1 MRTPVTIITGFLGAG
16 KTSLLNHLIG
26 QHPDTRFAIIEN
38 EFGDIGIDNDLV
50 IQDSSGDGIFELSNG
65 CICCELNDELLKTL
79 GRLVRS
85 GKTFDHLLI
94 ETTGMAEPDGV
105 AATFMADVAV
115 QEYFRLDAVVCVVD
129 AGQIED
135 MLEEREEARRQ
146 LAFADVVVLNKQGS
160 VSPAYL
166 EKVQSF
172 LAQSNPFA
180 EIYRADYGKVSSTIM
195 QQGAYESEAARQKL
209 IRAVQEAATHGH
221 HHHDGHHH
229 HHEGVEAHSFTLT
242 KPLDMLKFVHWSK
255 FLLLMYGKNI
265 YRIKGILHFQAE
277 PQPVIFQSVRTQFA
291 FDRLEAWPDGAAPN
305 SRIVFIANNV
315 KRQVLEKGLNSL
327 GASEKN

>member
-1 MRTPVTIITGFLGAG
+1 MSIPVTIITGFLGAG
-16 KTSLLNHLIG
+16 KTSLLNHMIG

-65 CICCELNDELLKTL
+65 CICCELNDELLRTL
-79 GRLVRS
+79 GRLVKS
-85 GKTFDHLLI
+85 GKTFDRLLI

-105 AATFMADVAV
+105 AATFMADAAV
-115 QEYFRLDAVVCVVD
+115 QEHFRLDAVLCVAD

-135 MLEEREEARRQ
+135 MLEERDEARRQ
-146 LAFADVVVLNKQGS
+146 LAFADVVVLNKQSS

-180 EIYRADYGKVSSTIM
+180 EIYSADYGRAPSSIL
-195 QQGAYESEAARQKL
+195 QQRAYESEAAQQKL
-209 IRAVQEAATHGH
+209 MRAVKEAAAHDHDH
-221 HHHDGHHH
+221 HHHHS

-242 KPLDMLKFVHWSK
+242 KPLDMLKFMHWSK
-255 FLLLMYGKNI
+255 FLLMMYGKNI
-265 YRIKGILHFQAE
+265 YRIKGILHFQTE
-277 PQPVIFQSVRTQFA
+277 NQPIVFQSVRTQFA
-291 FDRLEAWPDGAAPN
+291 FDRLEAWPNGAAPN

-327 GASEKN
+327 AA